1 MDVNCYELLLRHCPD
16 TVVHLAIRAVVQS
29 SWCWDDV
36 RDIIVHAKKMNA
48 LSVED
53 VESGLLPFM
62 MVGEGC
68 VDLMGLSMV
77 YELLCLNPGVLK
89 ENDVYCCSKMKRTSD
104 GSTDS
109 RNDRDAK
116 RSRLIVPP

>member
-36 RDIIVHAKKMNA
+36 RDIIVHAKKMNG
-48 LSVED
+48 LSVKD

-68 VDLMGLSMV
+68 VDLMGLSMA

-89 ENDVYCCSKMKRTSD
+89 EK
-104 GSTDS
+104 
-109 RNDRDAK
+109 
-116 RSRLIVPP
+116 

>member
-1 MDVNCYELLLRHCPD
+1 MDVNCYELLLRHCPG

-29 SWCWDDV
+29 SWCWASWCWDDV

-89 ENDVYCCSKMKRTSD
+89 E
-104 GSTDS
+104 
-109 RNDRDAK
+109 
-116 RSRLIVPP
+116 

>member
-1 MDVNCYELLLRHCPD
+1 MDVNCYELLLRHCPG

-68 VDLMGLSMV
+68 DNLMGLSMV

-89 ENDVYCCSKMKRTSD
+89 E
-104 GSTDS
+104 
-109 RNDRDAK
+109 
-116 RSRLIVPP
+116 